1 MSEIFVSTAVRF
13 SLDEAKFQQNLVEV
27 VELVVVFF
35 LCKMLLILYRLT
47 LTVVDENE
55 QTEKLNSLTK
65 LTINKKSLRSRNTG
79 ECSKKALSV
88 EKPTMPSTSTAESEL
103 LPDVKATRTL
113 RSKPVALPQQTST
126 RSSSRNNSES
136 ALDTV
141 TSVKSVQGQMPALNS
156 ASRLCSPESR
166 ASASGLEMSHMAQ
179 TVQDGDGSNDK
190 TIQASRSASTPASS
204 PITSRSRTGT
214 SSSPAKDT
222 GKSDGLPWASRP
234 SIATYQ
240 RKHVSSKTRP
250 EDKLQSTVNID
261 AYLSDVAA
269 VNSKLRH
276 SPRKEDKIDV
286 SGSSTSQTISGEE
299 QQRGSNQH
307 DVAVQA
313 SSQSLASSLQS
324 LEERNLHST
333 PPSLASSPLRLRYR
347 NKPVMESSS
356 STKTAMTAKS
366 STQYDT
372 CVESGSSQQPDTEDV
387 DDDELDRL
395 ARLAH
400 GSPPSAV
407 VPPSHDDTSTDR
419 LPKKSHGVRRKHHS
433 STSRECLPHAST
445 SNGENT
451 NVVVVDGLDQ
461 SFDSDESSPAKKRRT
476 QTKGKESSRNSSDLA
491 ADGVKNT
498 VKHVS
503 RRGDKAAASAS
514 SEHLGDLDRS
524 LRSRVELSSSQVKKS
539 STEPVAGPS
548 GMALRT
554 RIQQKSSKKLRE
566 TGMN

>member
-1 MSEIFVSTAVRF
+1 
-13 SLDEAKFQQNLVEV
+13 
-27 VELVVVFF
+27 
-35 LCKMLLILYRLT
+35 
-47 LTVVDENE
+47 
-55 QTEKLNSLTK
+55 
-65 LTINKKSLRSRNTG
+65 
-79 ECSKKALSV
+79 
-88 EKPTMPSTSTAESEL
+88 
-103 LPDVKATRTL
+103 
-113 RSKPVALPQQTST
+113 
-126 RSSSRNNSES
+126 
-136 ALDTV
+136 
-141 TSVKSVQGQMPALNS
+141 
-156 ASRLCSPESR
+156 
-166 ASASGLEMSHMAQ
+166 
-179 TVQDGDGSNDK
+179 
-190 TIQASRSASTPASS
+190 
-204 PITSRSRTGT
+204 
-214 SSSPAKDT
+214 
-222 GKSDGLPWASRP
+222 
-234 SIATYQ
+234 
-240 RKHVSSKTRP
+240 
-250 EDKLQSTVNID
+250 
-261 AYLSDVAA
+261 
-269 VNSKLRH
+269 
-276 SPRKEDKIDV
+276 
-286 SGSSTSQTISGEE
+286 
-299 QQRGSNQH
+299 
-307 DVAVQA
+307 
-313 SSQSLASSLQS
+313 
-324 LEERNLHST
+324 
-333 PPSLASSPLRLRYR
+333 LASSPLRLRYR

-372 CVESGSSQQPDTEDV
+372 CVESGSSQQPDSEDV

-433 STSRECLPHAST
+433 STSRERLPHAST

-451 NVVVVDGLDQ
+451 NVQHTTAVVVDGLDQ

-503 RRGDKAAASAS
+503 CRGDKAAAAAS